1 MITVPSQ
8 EIAAFLGNHLDD
20 VLQRT
25 GSSFLNSVAAD
36 REFRAGCAIMD
47 VLNAVDSVQES
58 LRALLEKKSASMGR
72 QSERQCMEVRV
83 MSLYLLHYLYSYLPI
98 HQNPFLCLFVDIY
111 NFASQ
116 DDSLKSERFVTSVIL
131 NGKGEELAPSTP
143 SELIAIAQKVESKPV
158 NIGMLEEFLP
168 EVPIE
173 DQVKVGLG
181 WNRAGAQQE
190 RGDRKRL
197 WHTFTLGSRQGD
209 NDAPSAAPTFTN
221 GLGVTNGTKDQNG
234 IHNGPEKKAEEEE
247 EEEEE
252 EMEEWEI
259 EAEKVFQDSDDDS
272 VSPSLPVK
280 APTPAP
286 PPPVKA
292 PVVKKA
298 SEKVK
303 PIETNSTPST
313 PRSKINSP
321 MEQSPAQS
329 PTADQEQFKRR
340 RKMWQ
345 RK

>member
-25 GSSFLNSVAAD
+25 GCSFLNSVAAD

-58 LRALLEKKSASMGR
+58 LRALLEKKNATIGR
-72 QSERQCMEVRV
+72 QTERQRIEVRV

-111 NFASQ
+111 NLASQ
-116 DDSLKSERFVTSVIL
+116 DDNLKSELFVTSIIL

-181 WNRAGAQQE
+181 WDRAGAQQE

-209 NDAPSAAPTFTN
+209 DDSTHSFTPAPALTTN
-221 GLGVTNGTKDQNG
+221 GSGVTNGIKDQNG
-234 IHNGPEKKAEEEE
+234 HHGPEKEAEEEE
-247 EEEEE
+247 EEEEL
-252 EMEEWEI
+252 EEWEI
-259 EAEKVFQDSDDDS
+259 EAEKVFQDSDDD

-286 PPPVKA
+286 PPPVNMV
-292 PVVKKA
+292 PVFKA
-298 SEKVK
+298 SEKIK
-303 PIETNSTPST
+303 PIETHLTPST
-313 PRSKINSP
+313 PRSKVNSP

>member
-8 EIAAFLGNHLDD
+8 EIAAFLGSHLDD

-58 LRALLEKKSASMGR
+58 LRALLEKKSALMGR
-72 QSERQCMEVRV
+72 QTERQRMEVRV
-83 MSLYLLHYLYSYLPI
+83 VSLYLLHYLYSYLPI

-111 NFASQ
+111 NLASQ
-116 DDSLKSERFVTSVIL
+116 DENLKSERFVTSLIL

-143 SELIAIAQKVESKPV
+143 SELIAIAQNVESKPV

-181 WNRAGAQQE
+181 WDRAGAQQE

-209 NDAPSAAPTFTN
+209 DAPSITPIPAAN
-221 GLGVTNGTKDQNG
+221 GSGVNGAKDSGHANGT
-234 IHNGPEKKAEEEE
+234 EKAVEEEE
-247 EEEEE
+247 EEEL
-252 EMEEWEI
+252 EEWEI
-259 EAEKVFQDSDDDS
+259 EAEKVFQDSDDD

-280 APTPAP
+280 APTPP
-286 PPPVKA
+286 VVKA
-292 PVVKKA
+292 PVKKA
-298 SEKVK
+298 SEKIK
-303 PIETNSTPST
+303 PIETNNTTNVNSTPST
-313 PRSKINSP
+313 PRSKVNSP
-321 MEQSPAQS
+321 LESPVQS
-329 PTADQEQFKRR
+329 PTDQEQFKRR

>member
-111 NFASQ
+111 NLASQ

-209 NDAPSAAPTFTN
+209 DDTPSAAPTFTN
-221 GLGVTNGTKDQNG
+221 GLGVTNGTMDQNG
-234 IHNGPEKKAEEEE
+234 IHNGTEKKAEE

-286 PPPVKA
+286 PPPVKT
-292 PVVKKA
+292 PIVKKT

-303 PIETNSTPST
+303 PIETNSTPTT